1 MSIRVVKVKKKRP
14 YKYFNHKKR
23 KKAVVKGLI
32 CVINYIFGIFIIVG
46 ILYSFITGN
55 TSVVND
61 SLISSGG
68 TAIEMIIKMIPLLCL
83 WLGVMKIAEKSGL
96 LTRISSFFSKI
107 LHPLF
112 PELKR
117 GGEAISYIASN
128 MVMNILGLGNAATPF
143 GLKAF
148 ELLQKDNP
156 KKDTATR
163 SMITFLVIN
172 TASVTIIPTTVI
184 SFRMLNNSSNPTE
197 IVGACLIAT
206 ILSCLF
212 GIIMDRIFF
221 KLWGDR

>member
-1 MSIRVVKVKKKRP
+1 M
-14 YKYFNHKKR
+14 
-23 KKAVVKGLI
+23 
-32 CVINYIFGIFIIVG
+32 INYIFGVFIIVG
-46 ILYSFITGN
+46 IVYGFIMGN
-55 TSVVND
+55 SSVIND
-61 SLISSGG
+61 SLLSSGG
-68 TAIEMIIKMIPLLCL
+68 VAIEMIIKMIPLLCL

-96 LTRISSFFSKI
+96 LLKVSSFFSRI

-112 PELKR
+112 PELKK

-128 MVMNILGLGNAATPF
+128 IVMNMLGLGNAATPF

-148 ELLQKDNP
+148 ECMQKDNP

-163 SMITFLVIN
+163 SMTTFLVIN

-184 SFRMLNNSSNPTE
+184 SFRILNKSVNPTE

-212 GIIMDRIFF
+212 GIVMDRVFYY
-221 KLWGDR
+221 LWRDR